1 MDANLIHDIIF
12 YVMYAALAIAVVIL
26 VERGLYFFVGPASG
40 FALKGADAGRSPRV
54 GSAGIADRPQ

>member
-26 VERGLYFFVGPASG
+26 VNAASIFRGPSVRLC
-40 FALKGADAGRSPRV
+40 ALKRR
-54 GSAGIADRPQ
+54 